1 MKVSRLE
8 KWFMNRPQHADRTI
22 VRADRLLRFVDLNN
36 QTNFLEVGC
45 GSGAVS
51 NYVAKKYSLEVVG
64 TDIDLEQ
71 LRLAQQ
77 NAGKLRNLRFFEADA
92 TNLPFNDNEFDLVL
106 SFGVMHHIPEWLA
119 ALVEI
124 CRVLNVG
131 GYFIYWDLVYRSL
144 SLRLAR
150 LFQSRY
156 GATTLVEI
164 NELLDRN
171 HLTIVH
177 SSLKKSIMFDE
188 YEAVYVKH

>member
-22 VRADRLLRFVDLNN
+22 VRADRLIRFVDFNN

-51 NYVAKKYSLEVVG
+51 NYVAKRYSLEVVG

-71 LRLAQQ
+71 IRLAQQ
-77 NAGKLRNLRFFEADA
+77 NTGNLKNLRFFEADA
-92 TNLPFNDNEFDLVL
+92 TNLPFNNNEFDLVL

-131 GYFIYWDLVYRSL
+131 GHFIYWDLVYRGL

-156 GATTLVEI
+156 GATTLGEI

-171 HLTIVH
+171 HLAIIH